1 MWATRKKRH
10 SLVLLLSL
18 LAAVD
23 VARAS
28 THCEQK
34 WDDIKAPH
42 IVAETYHIHLLKVN
56 TTEEYQSFMPN
67 TKYQVA
73 VRSDDA
79 DVKFTRFYLTV
90 ENENRSL
97 GHGRLELYDVDL
109 SQFSQDCPDSVVQTS
124 QMLKDEIS
132 TYWISPDEGSGCVTF
147 RVSIMESP
155 SRWFMDGSLEQ
166 RFCQDPKA
174 SIDDPGPVL
183 PECCAC
189 DEAKYELAFEGL
201 WSRYTHPK
209 HFPRR
214 EWVAVFPTVLGVS
227 HSPGYNFWRSYE
239 PASRGL
245 EKFALTGDTVHL
257 ESELKSNLGYV
268 PTKYYPP
275 DFDPSKIPRMKLAR
289 NRQYTV
295 RLMAPFNMRCKT
307 CGEYIYKGKKFNARK
322 EDVEGDTYLGIRI
335 YRFYIKC
342 TRCLQEISFKTDPK
356 NTDYEIEAGATRNF
370 MALKLAE
377 EQAQR
382 EEDEEKEEEATN
394 PMKLLEKRTQQSKQE
409 LDLLESLE
417 DLKDLNRRQQTIDYD
432 VMLEQYDTSAERQRT
447 EKEQEELD
455 EQLVKEIFKN
465 KKRTIGKVVEEETV
479 ELEDDATATTA
490 AAAAAVVTDE
500 PSNKM
505 QKTAPKA
512 CRVTAWSDWGECS
525 ETCGP
530 GVKRRTRQYK
540 NEKSA
545 AKRRCES
552 RLTDEATC
560 QLSDK
565 CPDSEPDPEK
575 CPLTEWAEWS
585 ACSRSC
591 GPESKTRERTFRG
604 KRRRKQCQHLYPGA
618 ELRQTEDCGNPECAG
633 GEPDKETTGDAVT
646 VSEHTEEEASSEP
659 PTDEPPSSDDGG
671 GGGGGDDDNDDDDDD
686 DDDDNDGDD
695 DDMVGAE
702 NVGRRYELER
712 PDYTTATFVRR
723 RKKVS
728 KCVRERY
735 TEWSLWSP
743 CSVTCGLGTKSR
755 SRQIKPGWDEPATSP
770 DRDLSLYECQFEST
784 TCIAETASCDITRE
798 QIEVICSQPLQPG
811 RCPDGHND
819 NSLRYYYDKPGA
831 KCDIFHYAGC
841 EGNMNNFRTQQECQD
856 TCLSFLD
863 YANLRKYKL
872 MLSGIVTYNIP
883 YTGEQQIIKAKRTKC
898 DEEDTDEESTENA
911 ERKKKKKKKH
921 RKETKSNS
929 AYEKSHCKVTEWGSW
944 SPCFGCKGYRTMSRE
959 ILAYPRNGGKACPT
973 KLIRR
978 QKCHKVMPEC
988 DKQKSSDL
996 RNLDRNDGSSAA
1008 AEDELVQCR
1017 VSEWSAWTSC
1027 SASCGA
1033 AQRWRTRYV
1042 AAAGNRGSRA
1052 RPCPPLTEIEECR
1065 LPPC

>member
-201 WSRYTHPK
+201 WSRYTH
-209 HFPRR
+209 
-214 EWVAVFPTVLGVS
+214 
-227 HSPGYNFWRSYE
+227 
-239 PASRGL
+239 
-245 EKFALTGDTVHL
+245 
-257 ESELKSNLGYV
+257 
-268 PTKYYPP
+268 
-275 DFDPSKIPRMKLAR
+275 
-289 NRQYTV
+289 
-295 RLMAPFNMRCKT
+295 
-307 CGEYIYKGKKFNARK
+307 
-322 EDVEGDTYLGIRI
+322 
-335 YRFYIKC
+335 
-342 TRCLQEISFKTDPK
+342 
-356 NTDYEIEAGATRNF
+356 
-370 MALKLAE
+370 
-377 EQAQR
+377 
-382 EEDEEKEEEATN
+382 
-394 PMKLLEKRTQQSKQE
+394 
-409 LDLLESLE
+409 
-417 DLKDLNRRQQTIDYD
+417 
-432 VMLEQYDTSAERQRT
+432 
-447 EKEQEELD
+447 
-455 EQLVKEIFKN
+455 
-465 KKRTIGKVVEEETV
+465 
-479 ELEDDATATTA
+479 
-490 AAAAAVVTDE
+490 
-500 PSNKM
+500 
-505 QKTAPKA
+505 A